1 MRGPAFV
8 GAMLLAGI
16 VGWSSA
22 VGQAPGSSGQGQA
35 PYTLQV
41 NSRVVLTDVTVTDK
55 QGNPVTGL
63 PQSDF
68 RIFDNGKPQKLAS
81 FEEHREKMAT
91 LWKAAAAPG
100 SFSND
105 FLRHPPPQVNAILFD
120 TTTIGML
127 DQMVLFQEMK
137 RFVASLPAGEPVA
150 VFTRSGDM
158 TLQLA
163 SFTDDH
169 AALMA
174 AIQRAIPKFQRPG
187 AWMASDLDTLQQMAI
202 YLGQVPGRKNLI
214 WFTSGSNL
222 FLRPDPTTMPDYQ
235 ARRDIY
241 DMLEAERIA
250 IYPIDAKG
258 LTIGFPNPFQQ
269 MLMRE
274 DAAATGGTAYMNT
287 NGLALAAQHI
297 VSTDGDYYTLTYSP
311 QGLKN
316 DGSWRRV
323 EVKLESKGYQLSY
336 RHGYFDDGSNQ
347 PGPPGKTR
355 TVLKAGA
362 RKIEV
367 PNDRSEPIV
376 FKVQVE
382 PVPAETAPS
391 ADDPP
396 LKRGE
401 QRCAVHFIV
410 PAKDVIAEKLDG
422 NTATDKVGVAV
433 LAFDRNGD
441 RVAKRMLEL
450 TMGVHEDMVRNQ
462 PNAALIFNETVNL
475 PRGRNYLYLGVWDMT
490 SGQMGTVNA
499 EVEVAKPGT
508 KEQTQR

>member
-1 MRGPAFV
+1 
-8 GAMLLAGI
+8 
-16 VGWSSA
+16 
-22 VGQAPGSSGQGQA
+22 
-35 PYTLQV
+35 
-41 NSRVVLTDVTVTDK
+41 
-55 QGNPVTGL
+55 
-63 PQSDF
+63 
-68 RIFDNGKPQKLAS
+68 
-81 FEEHREKMAT
+81 
-91 LWKAAAAPG
+91 
-100 SFSND
+100 
-105 FLRHPPPQVNAILFD
+105 
-120 TTTIGML
+120 
-127 DQMVLFQEMK
+127 
-137 RFVASLPAGEPVA
+137 
-150 VFTRSGDM
+150 
-158 TLQLA
+158 
-163 SFTDDH
+163 
-169 AALMA
+169 
-174 AIQRAIPKFQRPG
+174 
-187 AWMASDLDTLQQMAI
+187 
-202 YLGQVPGRKNLI
+202 
-214 WFTSGSNL
+214 
-222 FLRPDPTTMPDYQ
+222 
-235 ARRDIY
+235 
-241 DMLEAERIA
+241 MLETERIA
-250 IYPIDAKG
+250 IYPIDARG
-258 LTIGFPNPFQQ
+258 LTIGFNLRKASQQ
-269 MLMRE
+269 MLMRQ

-316 DGSWRRV
+316 NGSWHRV

-490 SGQMGTVNA
+490 SGRMGTVNA

>member
-214 WFTSGSNL
+214 WFKADRICFFGRIRRRCRTIRRGARFTTCWRRSGSR
-222 FLRPDPTTMPDYQ
+222 FIQ
-235 ARRDIY
+235 S
-241 DMLEAERIA
+241 
-250 IYPIDAKG
+250 
-258 LTIGFPNPFQQ
+258 
-269 MLMRE
+269 MR
-274 DAAATGGTAYMNT
+274 
-287 NGLALAAQHI
+287 
-297 VSTDGDYYTLTYSP
+297 
-311 QGLKN
+311 
-316 DGSWRRV
+316 
-323 EVKLESKGYQLSY
+323 
-336 RHGYFDDGSNQ
+336 
-347 PGPPGKTR
+347 
-355 TVLKAGA
+355 GA
-362 RKIEV
+362 
-367 PNDRSEPIV
+367 
-376 FKVQVE
+376 
-382 PVPAETAPS
+382 
-391 ADDPP
+391 
-396 LKRGE
+396 
-401 QRCAVHFIV
+401 
-410 PAKDVIAEKLDG
+410 
-422 NTATDKVGVAV
+422 
-433 LAFDRNGD
+433 
-441 RVAKRMLEL
+441 
-450 TMGVHEDMVRNQ
+450 
-462 PNAALIFNETVNL
+462 
-475 PRGRNYLYLGVWDMT
+475 
-490 SGQMGTVNA
+490 
-499 EVEVAKPGT
+499 
-508 KEQTQR
+508 